1 MATILQPPVGGL
13 SPEGRSW
20 AAHSALEARVA
31 VLERQIGR
39 IPVAAGVPSA
49 SSGEGQLAGDT
60 TNTRLWLRIGG
71 VWRYVALT

>member
-1 MATILQPPVGGL
+1 MATLLQPPVGAL

-20 AAHSALEARVA
+20 GAHGFLEQRVA

-39 IPVAAGVPSA
+39 IPVVAGDPS
-49 SSGEGQLAGDT
+49 SSSAEGQLAGDT
-60 TNTRLWLRIGG
+60 ANTRLWLRVNG